1 VVTVIALYKPMHKQL
16 TNRQTDRPRHGG
28 NNGPHYKQLTN
39 IYITNQS
46 VIDATV
52 AFFLFFTTIFEDD
65 KRHRTAGYGPD
76 RTQDGRH
83 GPDRT
88 RPDRTQDGRPR
99 TGQDAGRPATD
110 RTGRDRTGRRTAGYG
125 PDEAICRL
133 WYTKVKQVAALLTA
147 RGRIATNVH
156 EFIGPV

>member
-1 VVTVIALYKPMHKQL
+1 MIRSLWVYLEYLRGDGDRSVQADAQAADQ
-16 TNRQTDRPRHGG
+16 QTADRPRHGG

-76 RTQDGRH
+76 RTQDGR
-83 GPDRT
+83 
-88 RPDRTQDGRPR
+88 PR
-99 TGQDAGRPATD
+99 TGQDAGRPAT
-110 RTGRDRTGRRTAGYG
+110 DRTGRRTAGYG

>member
-1 VVTVIALYKPMHKQL
+1 LIRSLWVYLEYLRGDGDRSVQADAQAADQ
-16 TNRQTDRPRHGG
+16 QTADRPRHGG

-76 RTQDGRH
+76 
-83 GPDRT
+83 
-88 RPDRTQDGRPR
+88 
-99 TGQDAGRPATD
+99 
-110 RTGRDRTGRRTAGYG
+110 
-125 PDEAICRL
+125 EAICRL

>member
-1 VVTVIALYKPMHKQL
+1 MHKQL

-76 RTQDGRH
+76 RTQDGRL
-83 GPDRT
+83 
-88 RPDRTQDGRPR
+88 R
-99 TGQDAGRPATD
+99 TGQDAGRPSCVLS
-110 RTGRDRTGRRTAGYG
+110 GLVLSG
-125 PDEAICRL
+125 P
-133 WYTKVKQVAALLTA
+133 
-147 RGRIATNVH
+147 
-156 EFIGPV
+156 